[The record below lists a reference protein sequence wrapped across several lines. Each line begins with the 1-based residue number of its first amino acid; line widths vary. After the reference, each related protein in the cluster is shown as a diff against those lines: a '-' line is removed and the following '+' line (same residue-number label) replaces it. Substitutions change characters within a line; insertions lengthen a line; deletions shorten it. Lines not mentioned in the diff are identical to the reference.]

1 MTAKIKRI
9 NWTACPRLSPNSNPG
24 MGNQEAPG
32 GLRIHFVMFWDKFS
46 GLGEEIRF
54 GELVSADIHCFVLRN
69 CSATSSPTLKG
80 TWTKIN
86 LHKIVKKKKSLSGEI
101 STQVGFSG
109 RLSKN
114 NAILTERKTA
124 SYPACCK

>member
-1 MTAKIKRI
+1 
-9 NWTACPRLSPNSNPG
+9 

-114 NAILTERKTA
+114 NAILTEKKTK